1 MNEERKMG
9 ITEQEIKN
17 NIRDNEELIELYQRQ
32 KNEIEEQISSL
43 ECLKNKFI
51 TLQTSFG
58 IKQDVRKAGLV
69 GIVPKMSQI
78 KIASRYYSGMN
89 DLLNSG
95 EFNNAYNSLSDAK
108 AIIVREQDRLYTQL
122 DDVTGKIYSREQR
135 IEYWRKQLRNIR
147 YR

>member
-1 MNEERKMG
+1 MG

-17 NIRDNEELIELYQRQ
+17 NIRDNEELIEFYQNQ
-32 KNEIEEQISSL
+32 KNAIEEQISSL

-58 IKQDVRKAGLV
+58 IKQDVRKSGLV
-69 GIVPKMSQI
+69 GIVSKMSQI
-78 KIASRYYSGMN
+78 KIASRYYFGMN

-95 EFNNAYNSLSDAK
+95 EFTNAYNSLSDAK

-122 DDVTGKIYSREQR
+122 DDVIGKIYSRKQR
-135 IEYWRKQLRNIR
+135 IEYWKTKLRNIR
-147 YR
+147 L

>member
-1 MNEERKMG
+1 MG

-17 NIRDNEELIELYQRQ
+17 NIRDNEELIELYQSQ

-58 IKQDVRKAGLV
+58 IKQDVRKSGLV

-135 IEYWRKQLRNIR
+135 MEYWRKQLRNIR

>member
-1 MNEERKMG
+1 MG

-17 NIRDNEELIELYQRQ
+17 NIRDNEELIELYQSQ

-58 IKQDVRKAGLV
+58 IKQDVRKSGLV

-95 EFNNAYNSLSDAK
+95 EFYNAYNSLSDAK

-135 IEYWRKQLRNIR
+135 MEYWRKQLRNIR

>member
-1 MNEERKMG
+1 MG

-17 NIRDNEELIELYQRQ
+17 NIRDNEELIELYQSQ

-108 AIIVREQDRLYTQL
+108 AIIVREQDRFYTQL

-135 IEYWRKQLRNIR
+135 MEYWRKQLRNIR

>member
-17 NIRDNEELIELYQRQ
+17 NICDNEELIELYQSQ

-51 TLQTSFG
+51 TLQTTFG

-95 EFNNAYNSLSDAK
+95 EFYNAYNSLSDAK

-135 IEYWRKQLRNIR
+135 MEYWRKQLRNIR

>member
-17 NIRDNEELIELYQRQ
+17 NIRDNEELIELYQSQ

-58 IKQDVRKAGLV
+58 IKQDVRKSGLV

-95 EFNNAYNSLSDAK
+95 EFYNAYNSLSDAK

-135 IEYWRKQLRNIR
+135 MEYWRKQLRNIR

>member
-1 MNEERKMG
+1 MG

-17 NIRDNEELIELYQRQ
+17 NIRDNEELIELYQSQ

-51 TLQTSFG
+51 TLQTTFG

-135 IEYWRKQLRNIR
+135 MEYWRKQLRNIR

>member
-1 MNEERKMG
+1 MG

-17 NIRDNEELIELYQRQ
+17 NIRDNEELIELYQSQ

-135 IEYWRKQLRNIR
+135 MEYWRKQLRNIW

>member
-1 MNEERKMG
+1 MG

-17 NIRDNEELIELYQRQ
+17 NIRDNEELIELYQSQ

-51 TLQTSFG
+51 TLQTTFG

-95 EFNNAYNSLSDAK
+95 EFYNAYNSLSDAK

-135 IEYWRKQLRNIR
+135 MEYWRKQLRNIR

>member
-1 MNEERKMG
+1 MG

-17 NIRDNEELIELYQRQ
+17 NIRDNEELIELYQSQ

-51 TLQTSFG
+51 TLQTTFG

-89 DLLNSG
+89 DLLNSV

-135 IEYWRKQLRNIR
+135 MEYWRKQLRNIR

>member
-1 MNEERKMG
+1 MG

>member
-1 MNEERKMG
+1 MG

-51 TLQTSFG
+51 TLQTTFG

-108 AIIVREQDRLYTQL
+108 AIIVREQDRLYMQL

-135 IEYWRKQLRNIR
+135 MEYWRKQLRNIR

>member
-1 MNEERKMG
+1 MG

-17 NIRDNEELIELYQRQ
+17 NICDNEELIELYQSQ

-51 TLQTSFG
+51 TLQTTFG

-95 EFNNAYNSLSDAK
+95 EFYNAYNSLSDAK

-135 IEYWRKQLRNIR
+135 MEYWRKQLRNIR

>member
-1 MNEERKMG
+1 MG

-17 NIRDNEELIELYQRQ
+17 NIRDNEELIELYQSQ

-58 IKQDVRKAGLV
+58 IKQDVRKSGLV

-108 AIIVREQDRLYTQL
+108 AIIVREQDRLYMQL

-135 IEYWRKQLRNIR
+135 MEYWRKQLRNIR

>member
-1 MNEERKMG
+1 MG

-17 NIRDNEELIELYQRQ
+17 NIRDNEELIELYQSQ

-58 IKQDVRKAGLV
+58 IKQDVRKSGLV

-108 AIIVREQDRLYTQL
+108 AIIVREQDRLYMQL

>member
-1 MNEERKMG
+1 MG

-135 IEYWRKQLRNIR
+135 MEYWRKQLRNIR

>member
-17 NIRDNEELIELYQRQ
+17 NIRDNEELIELYQSQ

-51 TLQTSFG
+51 TLQTTFG

-135 IEYWRKQLRNIR
+135 MEYWRKQLRNIR

>member
-17 NIRDNEELIELYQRQ
+17 NIRDNEELIELYQSQ

-51 TLQTSFG
+51 TLQTTFG

-95 EFNNAYNSLSDAK
+95 EFYNAYNSLSDAK

-135 IEYWRKQLRNIR
+135 MEYWRKQLRNIR

>member
-1 MNEERKMG
+1 MG

-17 NIRDNEELIELYQRQ
+17 NIRDNEELIELYQSQ

-51 TLQTSFG
+51 TLQTTFG

-108 AIIVREQDRLYTQL
+108 AIIVREQDRFYTQL

-135 IEYWRKQLRNIR
+135 MEYWRKQLRNIR

>member
-51 TLQTSFG
+51 TLQTTFG

-108 AIIVREQDRLYTQL
+108 AIIVREQDRLYMQL

-135 IEYWRKQLRNIR
+135 MEYWRKQLRNIR

>member
-1 MNEERKMG
+1 MG

-17 NIRDNEELIELYQRQ
+17 NIRDNEELIELYQSQ

-51 TLQTSFG
+51 TLQTTFG
-58 IKQDVRKAGLV
+58 IKQDVRKVGLV

-95 EFNNAYNSLSDAK
+95 EFYNAYNSLSDAK

-135 IEYWRKQLRNIR
+135 MEYWRKQLRNIR

>member
-1 MNEERKMG
+1 MG

-17 NIRDNEELIELYQRQ
+17 NIRDNEELIELYQSQ

-58 IKQDVRKAGLV
+58 IKQDVRKSGLV

-95 EFNNAYNSLSDAK
+95 VFYNAYNSLSDAK

-135 IEYWRKQLRNIR
+135 MEYWRKQLRNIR

>member
-51 TLQTSFG
+51 TLQTTFG

-78 KIASRYYSGMN
+78 KIASRYYSG
-89 DLLNSG
+89 
-95 EFNNAYNSLSDAK
+95 
-108 AIIVREQDRLYTQL
+108 
-122 DDVTGKIYSREQR
+122 
-135 IEYWRKQLRNIR
+135 IE
-147 YR
+147 

>member
-1 MNEERKMG
+1 MG

-17 NIRDNEELIELYQRQ
+17 NIRDNEELIELYQSQ

-51 TLQTSFG
+51 TLQTTFG
-58 IKQDVRKAGLV
+58 IKQDVRKSGLV

-135 IEYWRKQLRNIR
+135 MEYWRKQLRNIR